1 MLIYSVWKVK
11 IVEIKAD
18 TIILG
23 QAEICHLHRSFG
35 ITTKKVENRVKK
47 IKTGLEI

>member
-1 MLIYSVWKVK
+1 MLRFSVWEVK
-11 IVEIKAD
+11 IVKIKAD

-35 ITTKKVENRVKK
+35 ITTKKVENGVKK
-47 IKTGLEI
+47 IKTRLEI